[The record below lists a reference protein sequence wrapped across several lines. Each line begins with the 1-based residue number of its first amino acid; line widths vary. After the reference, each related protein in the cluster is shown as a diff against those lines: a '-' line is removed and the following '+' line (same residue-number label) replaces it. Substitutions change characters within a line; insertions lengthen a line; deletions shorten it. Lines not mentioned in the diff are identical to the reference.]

1 MRPGASDRGARS
13 SRLAAVPRPPSS
25 KQSAFADRAQ
35 ARHRPAD
42 ANRRA
47 EAAGDWISTLGPFY
61 TDDAVYRWN
70 IGPNE
75 EFEARGR
82 REIEDVAIGYQMK
95 GFEGW
100 EYPYERILIDET
112 LGEIVAFWRQVA
124 PVKRP
129 DGSDYDVAGVGGSWF
144 RYAGGG
150 KWSEQRDF
158 FDLGNVFAL
167 FAELAADGHLNPVIA
182 EKVRT
187 KVSSKTLLRGH
198 RHLRTP
204 DGLRDKLR
212 KGAAMARIVLRGR

>member
-1 MRPGASDRGARS
+1 MTT
-13 SRLAAVPRPPSS
+13 V
-25 KQSAFADRAQ
+25 Q
-35 ARHRPAD
+35 AINPKPAGKFTREELEQTMNAWLD

-82 REIEDVAIGYQMK
+82 RQIEELAIGYQMK

-129 DGSDYDVAGVGGSWF
+129 DGSDYEVAGVGGSWF
-144 RYAGGG
+144 RYGGDG
-150 KWSEQRDF
+150 KFAEQRDF

>member
-1 MRPGASDRGARS
+1 MTTVKSINPQPAGS
-13 SRLAAVPRPPSS
+13 
-25 KQSAFADRAQ
+25 FTRAELEQ
-35 ARHRPAD
+35 TMDAWLE

-47 EAAGDWISTLGPFY
+47 EATGDWISTLGPFF

-70 IGPNE
+70 MGPNE

-82 REIEDVAIGYQMK
+82 RDIEELAIGYQMQ

-100 EYPYERILIDET
+100 KYPYQRILIDDH

-129 DGSDYDVAGVGGSWF
+129 DGSDYEVAGVGGSWF
-144 RYAGGG
+144 RYAGEG

-158 FDLGNVFAL
+158 FDLGNVIAL
-167 FAELAADGHLNPVIA
+167 FAELAVDGQLNPAIA
-182 EKVRT
+182 EKVST
-187 KVSSKTLLRGH
+187 KLRSKTLLRGH
-198 RHLRTP
+198 RHLRAP
-204 DGLRDKLR
+204 DSPGQKLR

>member
-1 MRPGASDRGARS
+1 MTTVKAINPKPVGDFTYEELEQTMNAW
-13 SRLAAVPRPPSS
+13 L
-25 KQSAFADRAQ
+25 
-35 ARHRPAD
+35 D

-100 EYPYERILIDET
+100 EYPYERLLIDER
-112 LGEIVAFWRQVA
+112 LGEVVAFWRQVA

-129 DGSDYDVAGVGGSWF
+129 DGSDYEVAGVGGSWF
-144 RYAGGG
+144 RYAGDG
-150 KWSEQRDF
+150 KFCEQRDF

-198 RHLRTP
+198 RHLRAP
-204 DGLRDKLR
+204 DGLREKLR